1 MKSFSLIF
9 SLLIAFSVFLCGCAA
24 TSAAENDGT
33 PPSVEGSASDVSGE
47 TSKESGKF
55 FFATVTDTESDF
67 GGILVDPED
76 ETLGGELVVHSENM
90 PTLSKGERVKVIYDG
105 QIALSYPGQIFGAK
119 VIPQK

>member
-1 MKSFSLIF
+1 MKKLSFVFTLLLSLALLF
-9 SLLIAFSVFLCGCAA
+9 TGCTASSAEQNSLLPSSNDDAA
-24 TSAAENDGT
+24 S
-33 PPSVEGSASDVSGE
+33 SD
-47 TSKESGKF
+47 SGKY
-55 FFATVTDTESDF
+55 FFATVTDTKSDF

-76 ETLGGELVVHSENM
+76 ETLGGALVVHSEDM